1 MRRATLL
8 VVLVGLVAAGFA
20 WVADRPGT
28 VAITWQGWQIDA
40 PIGMLFA
47 AVAVVVFLA
56 VAGYAL
62 LRWLVRL
69 PGEFFRR
76 RRERRRRRGYAALTR
91 GLVAVAAGDPAE
103 ARRQSRRAQVLLDE
117 PPLTLL
123 LSAQAAQLAE
133 DEIGA
138 RRCFNAMLDRPETEF
153 LGVRGLL
160 TQAMR
165 AGNAAEALALVRR
178 ARALQPQTPWVLTTQ
193 FELEARAG
201 NWDAAVEAVRRA
213 ARLGVLPPAR
223 ARRSEAA
230 ALIERAR
237 VSRASNRPQEALGF
251 AKQAYGTEPTH
262 PAAAAT
268 LAQALIDVGRPRKAA
283 RLIEQEW
290 PRQPHPELVA
300 IYRRAFSAND
310 PVEWTLRV
318 AGLVK
323 LAPGARESKIAI
335 AQAALAARLWGE
347 ARRHLAEA
355 MSMGPASAGLARMM
369 ARIEAGEHDD
379 VAAERRWLAQAA
391 EAEPDPA
398 WVCGSCGFSHRHW
411 QANCERCHSFDLLV
425 WRSPDRVQPIL
436 DEVIP
441 PGAPEPAQP
450 SAGALVPVNA
460 PPLPTR
466 AAPPQA

>member
-1 MRRATLL
+1 MRRAILL
-8 VVLVGLVAAGFA
+8 VALVGLVAFAFA
-20 WVADRPGT
+20 WIADRPGT

-47 AVAVVVFLA
+47 AAAVLVFLS
-56 VAGYAL
+56 VAFYAL
-62 LRWLVRL
+62 LRWLIRL
-69 PGEFFRR
+69 PGEFIRG

-91 GLVAVAAGDPAE
+91 GLVAVAAGDPSE

-138 RRCFNAMLDRPETEF
+138 RRCFNAMLERPETEF
-153 LGVRGLL
+153 LGLRGLL
-160 TQAMR
+160 TQALR
-165 AGNAAEALALVRR
+165 TGNHAEALTLVRR
-178 ARALQPQTPWVLTTQ
+178 ARTLQPQTPWVLTTL

-201 NWDAAVEAVRRA
+201 DWDAAIDAVRRA
-213 ARLGVLPPAR
+213 ARLGVLPPAK

-237 VSRASNRPQEALGF
+237 VSRGKNRPQEALGF

-268 LAQALIDVGRPRKAA
+268 LAQALIDANRPRKAA

-300 IYRRAFSAND
+300 IYRRALTASD

-318 AGLVK
+318 AGLAK
-323 LAPGARESKIAI
+323 LAPEARESKIAL

-347 ARRHLAEA
+347 ARRYLAEA
-355 MSMGPASAGLARMM
+355 MSMAPPSAGLARMM
-369 ARIEAGEHDD
+369 AQIEAGEHDD

-391 EAEPDPA
+391 EALPDPA
-398 WVCGSCGFSHRHW
+398 WVCEECGFAHRVW
-411 QANCERCHSFDLLV
+411 QANCERCHAFDTQV

-436 DEVIP
+436 DDVIP
-441 PGAPEPAQP
+441 PAPPPAP
-450 SAGALVPVNA
+450 RAGAGALVPVNA
-460 PPLPTR
+460 PV
-466 AAPPQA
+466 PPAVR

>member
-1 MRRATLL
+1 MRRAILL
-8 VVLVGLVAAGFA
+8 VALVGLVAFAFA
-20 WVADRPGT
+20 WIADRPGT

-47 AVAVVVFLA
+47 AAAVLVFLS
-56 VAGYAL
+56 VAFYAL
-62 LRWLVRL
+62 LRWLIRL
-69 PGEFFRR
+69 PGEFIRG

-91 GLVAVAAGDPAE
+91 GLVAVAAGDPSE

-133 DEIGA
+133 E
-138 RRCFNAMLDRPETEF
+138 
-153 LGVRGLL
+153 LGLRGLL
-160 TQAMR
+160 TQALR
-165 AGNAAEALALVRR
+165 TGNHAEALTLVRR
-178 ARALQPQTPWVLTTQ
+178 ARTLQPQTPWVLTTL

-201 NWDAAVEAVRRA
+201 DWDAAIDAVRRA
-213 ARLGVLPPAR
+213 ARLGVLPPAK

-237 VSRASNRPQEALGF
+237 VSRGKNRPQEALGF

-268 LAQALIDVGRPRKAA
+268 LAQALIDANRPRKAA

-300 IYRRAFSAND
+300 IYRRALTASD

-318 AGLVK
+318 AGLAK
-323 LAPGARESKIAI
+323 LAPEARESKIAL

-347 ARRHLAEA
+347 ARRYLAEA
-355 MSMGPASAGLARMM
+355 MSMAPPSAGLARMM

-391 EAEPDPA
+391 EALPDPA
-398 WVCGSCGFSHRHW
+398 WVCEECGFAHRVW
-411 QANCERCHSFDLLV
+411 QANCERCHAFDTQV

-436 DEVIP
+436 DDVLP
-441 PGAPEPAQP
+441 PAPPPRP

-460 PPLPTR
+460 PP
-466 AAPPQA
+466 PPAER